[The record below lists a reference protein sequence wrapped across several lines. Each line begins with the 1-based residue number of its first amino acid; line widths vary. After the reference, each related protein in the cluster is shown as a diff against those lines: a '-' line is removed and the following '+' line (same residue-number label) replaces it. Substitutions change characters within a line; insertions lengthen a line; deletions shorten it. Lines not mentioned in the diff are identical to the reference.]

1 MSRALKMIASI
12 FSALAISAA
21 NASDCQF
28 VPIVVYPASPEPAE
42 SFGGQAGLIELKFQN
57 DISAVAPDAFPESPL
72 VVKNHQ
78 SNTTC
83 SIEGGIWVRHF
94 IYASRDSRILATK
107 EYSGS
112 NESLF
117 FYDTKTCARVGEI
130 DLSEYD
136 VKTSESGAFEVA
148 SKSVDGSSHKLIRY
162 HLDVSCTP
170 RKTSNSSMKDLPPTR
185 DE

>member
-1 MSRALKMIASI
+1 MKIIASI
-12 FSALAISAA
+12 ASALAISIAH
-21 NASDCQF
+21 ASDCQL
-28 VPIVVYPASPEPAE
+28 VPIVVSPASPEPAE
-42 SFGGQAGLIELKFQN
+42 SFVGQAGFIELQFQN
-57 DISAVAPDAFPESPL
+57 DISVVAPDAFPESPL

-94 IYASRDSRILATK
+94 VFASGDSRILATK

-117 FYDTKTCARVGEI
+117 FYDTKTCKRVGEI

-136 VKTSESGAFEVA
+136 VKISESGTVEVA
-148 SKSVDGSSHKLIRY
+148 SKAVDSRGHRLTGY
-162 HLDVSCTP
+162 QLDAACTP
-170 RKTSNSSMKDLPPTR
+170 RKTSNYP
-185 DE
+185 